1 MKSILYN
8 TANEK
13 EECRSKEKTT
23 VNSVNMLL
31 PFSFQF
37 RAYIQ

>member
-13 EECRSKEKTT
+13 EECRSKEKNT
-23 VNSVNMLL
+23 VNSVNVLL

-37 RAYIQ
+37 RAYTQ